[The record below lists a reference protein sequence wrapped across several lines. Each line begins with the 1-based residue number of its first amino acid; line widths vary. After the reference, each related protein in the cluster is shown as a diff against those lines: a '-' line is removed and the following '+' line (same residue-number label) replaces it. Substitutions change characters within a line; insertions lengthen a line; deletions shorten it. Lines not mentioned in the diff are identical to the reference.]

1 MINTSEWN
9 PIITPSGSEY
19 ALVRLAEGML
29 QIKLYKGYVVNI
41 DAKAIPQLINILTSL
56 EKEI

>member
-9 PIITPSGSEY
+9 PIVTPSGNEY
-19 ALVRLAEGML
+19 ALVRLAEGIL

-41 DAKAIPQLINILTSL
+41 DAKAIPQLINILTHL